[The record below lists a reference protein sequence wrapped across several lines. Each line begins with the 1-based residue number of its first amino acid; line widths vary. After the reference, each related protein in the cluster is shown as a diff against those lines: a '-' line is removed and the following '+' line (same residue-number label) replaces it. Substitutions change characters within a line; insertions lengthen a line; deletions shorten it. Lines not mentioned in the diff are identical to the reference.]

1 MLWLGIIVF
10 SMASWTIS
18 WHNLKLCTK
27 CFNANR
33 FLLPVCF
40 SDNSTAST
48 FIPRCVYF
56 RLFILLAQVIY
67 WHLFYLPV
75 INIFKNHFHLID
87 ILVPINS
94 HHHSLTYKVFLYFFF
109 ISSWRRLETTCS
121 KGNAK
126 SNIFVSIIFYLINNN
141 QLCLVDEAE

>member
-48 FIPRCVYF
+48 FIPRIWIFSYGCVYF
-56 RLFILLAQVIY
+56 RRFILIAQVIY

-75 INIFKNHFHLID
+75 INIFKNLFHLID
-87 ILVPINS
+87 ILVPFNS
-94 HHHSLTYKVFLYFFF
+94 HHHSPTYKVFLYFF
-109 ISSWRRLETTCS
+109 SLVHEGDLRPKVLKVMQNRTYLYS
-121 KGNAK
+121 
-126 SNIFVSIIFYLINNN
+126 IFLFDL
-141 QLCLVDEAE
+141 Q